1 MAAQLKLVLNK
12 LQDFWNDVLWRCL
25 SITHSSTQFGKNLIQ
40 QPSSLVEKGLSF
52 RLWIAGWER
61 WISAAKESRCWIGPV
76 KVQMS
81 AWLKCCAWMDAHR
94 KVHQSSYFL
103 HSSERPQSHAENH
116 YFNVMLLK
124 EALQSQDVLRT
135 SVLVHIMF
143 NYRFAFCLHKPL
155 QLIGRDGQRYKVM
168 VLLPVVS
175 EFFFILAHPSESEV
189 ILIIMDW
196 YQLTLRLKV
205 SSFNIPTCTEP
216 LNVTII
222 FSLFLSTWPKSPK
235 LLRFLLYV
243 LSLCL
248 LQNSSPDGLVSI
260 LKRRRA
266 SLDGLPPPSNTT
278 NKQTSK
284 RKVRFSEPEDGSE
297 HGTVRA
303 SSAAAV
309 CFR

>member
-1 MAAQLKLVLNK
+1 MFVHNAQQHTVWQKPNTADWHKHLTATVKP
-12 LQDFWNDVLWRCL
+12 
-25 SITHSSTQFGKNLIQ
+25 GG
-40 QPSSLVEKGLSF
+40 KGLIVPALNC
-52 RLWIAGWER
+52 RLRAMNLSSKRIKMLDWPSQGSNVSLTER
-61 WISAAKESRCWIGPV
+61 LCMNGCSQKSAPKFVFPPQQCETTKSC
-76 KVQMS
+76 
-81 AWLKCCAWMDAHR
+81 R
-94 KVHQSSYFL
+94 KSL
-103 HSSERPQSHAENH
+103 
-116 YFNVMLLK
+116 MLLK

-168 VLLPVVS
+168 VLLPVVG

-222 FSLFLSTWPKSPK
+222 FSLFLSTWANSPK
-235 LLRFLLYV
+235 LLCFLLYV

>member
-52 RLWIAGWER
+52 RLWIAGWKW

-81 AWLKCCAWMDAHR
+81 AWLKGCAWMDAHR

-103 HSSERPQSHAENH
+103 HSSVRPQSHAENH

-124 EALQSQDVLRT
+124 EALQSQGVLRT

-155 QLIGRDGQRYKVM
+155 VIGRDGQRYKVM

-205 SSFNIPTCTEP
+205 SSFNIPTEP

-222 FSLFLSTWPKSPK
+222 FSLFWSTWPNSPK
-235 LLRFLLYV
+235 LLCFLLYV

-278 NKQTSK
+278 NKQNPK

>member
-1 MAAQLKLVLNK
+1 MFVHNAQQHTVWQKPNTATVK
-12 LQDFWNDVLWRCL
+12 P
-25 SITHSSTQFGKNLIQ
+25 GG
-40 QPSSLVEKGLSF
+40 KGLIVPALNC
-52 RLWIAGWER
+52 RLRAMNLSSKRIKMLDWPSQGSNVSLTEMLCMNGCSQKSAPKFVFPPQQWETTK
-61 WISAAKESRCWIGPV
+61 SC
-76 KVQMS
+76 
-81 AWLKCCAWMDAHR
+81 R
-94 KVHQSSYFL
+94 K
-103 HSSERPQSHAENH
+103 
-116 YFNVMLLK
+116 
-124 EALQSQDVLRT
+124 
-135 SVLVHIMF
+135 LVHIMF